1 VKNFIKEYRK
11 VIPNNFCKKIISYF
25 DSDLEDAAT
34 VGGVNKNIRNCV
46 KVSLLHPKSLGQRII
61 SNYAKSIIENIA
73 KEYSKEFKHCFTQ
86 KISQLDLLKYE
97 TNKHDVG
104 YSWHV
109 DMGYKAEARTLSM
122 SICLNNDFKGG
133 EFVFDLLENQ
143 EQFPQNTG
151 DAIVFPSNFIY
162 PHQVNK
168 VTEGTRYALIGWVI

>member
-1 VKNFIKEYRK
+1 M
-11 VIPNNFCKKIISYF
+11 NNFTF
-25 DSDLEDAAT
+25 
-34 VGGVNKNIRNCV
+34 
-46 KVSLLHPKSLGQRII
+46 
-61 SNYAKSIIENIA
+61 
-73 KEYSKEFKHCFTQ
+73 
-86 KISQLDLLKYE
+86 
-97 TNKHDVG
+97 NKHDVG

-168 VTEGTRYALIGWVI
+168 VTEGTRYALIGWVV